1 MEKEIIIILSKLR
14 FQDIVRTKGIISFGT
29 RFQKYIEDS
38 YIIYIIIYTDGY
50 NGKDASMIKC

>member
-1 MEKEIIIILSKLR
+1 MEKEIIIISSKLL
-14 FQDIVRTKGIISFGT
+14 FQYIVRTKGIISFGK

-38 YIIYIIIYTDGY
+38 YLIYIIIHTGGY